1 MSTGGRE
8 ETDVAYFQDDFDNSS
23 GSGSV
28 TPKEK
33 RTPLPKVQLFVLFLI
48 QFAEPITATVIYPF
62 VNQFV
67 RDTGI
72 IGGDER
78 KTGYYAGIIESLFFL
93 AETLTVFQWGWLSDR
108 YGRKPILLLGPLGLT
123 FAMLCFG
130 LSTTFWPL
138 VAYRCMQGI
147 FNGNIG
153 VSKTVL
159 GEITDSSNIA
169 DAFALIQLMWTSGIT
184 IGPILGGLLSNP
196 AERWPGILGKI
207 RLFQDHPYFL
217 PCAAAS
223 LLAFSAF
230 PISLI
235 ALKETLPDAAG
246 WRHLADVKRR
256 IMRWTSCSKEKS
268 TPLIGSPTEC
278 CNYGSTLPFLSEGSL
293 SVISSES
300 TVTPTSQPPPFQ
312 AFLNRPLLMAFL
324 NYGFLAFTDMSHAAL
339 LPLMYSTSIP
349 LGGLGLDPFRIG
361 TALGAFGFFNAFVQ
375 INFLGRLIRHFGPRG
390 VYMVAY
396 ASFLICIG
404 SYPIMSY
411 FAKRAGKVD
420 GIVAAIMTIQ
430 LTFQITISMAYGSI
444 QIMFV
449 EYAPGKAA
457 LGSTNGI
464 GQMIASG
471 MRSFAPTIASSLFSV
486 SLQHKLV
493 GGYMVYYILLGII
506 IVGMRL
512 SVLLPTRPQTP

>member
-1 MSTGGRE
+1 
-8 ETDVAYFQDDFDNSS
+8 
-23 GSGSV
+23 
-28 TPKEK
+28 
-33 RTPLPKVQLFVLFLI
+33 
-48 QFAEPITATVIYPF
+48 
-62 VNQFV
+62 
-67 RDTGI
+67 
-72 IGGDER
+72 
-78 KTGYYAGIIESLFFL
+78 
-93 AETLTVFQWGWLSDR
+93 
-108 YGRKPILLLGPLGLT
+108 
-123 FAMLCFG
+123 
-130 LSTTFWPL
+130 
-138 VAYRCMQGI
+138 
-147 FNGNIG
+147 
-153 VSKTVL
+153 
-159 GEITDSSNIA
+159 
-169 DAFALIQLMWTSGIT
+169 
-184 IGPILGGLLSNP
+184 
-196 AERWPGILGKI
+196 
-207 RLFQDHPYFL
+207 
-217 PCAAAS
+217 
-223 LLAFSAF
+223 
-230 PISLI
+230 
-235 ALKETLPDAAG
+235 
-246 WRHLADVKRR
+246 
-256 IMRWTSCSKEKS
+256 MRWTSCSKEKS

-430 LTFQITISMAYGSI
+430 LTFQITISMAYGMSHRRHSLSNISLQGTGSI